1 MAFNQVTNLDFE
13 DVKSS
18 LKAFLRSSDTFTDYN
33 FEGSVL
39 SQLLDVL
46 AYNTYYS
53 ALNANL
59 VANEVFFDS
68 ASIREN
74 VVSLAKLVGYTP
86 RSAKASVAK
95 VTLDVIVNP
104 KIGALTLNKG
114 NAFIGSNGDGSFMFS
129 VLNDITREAYI
140 DASGIRRVTF
150 SEIDIYQGSFLNL
163 QYVVDT
169 STKQK
174 YIVPSAD
181 ADVDLLNV
189 TITEV
194 EKPSISQRYTNVK
207 NITDIGSDDRVYFVQ
222 ENKNE
227 QFELIFGDGVFGRKL
242 ENLDSI
248 IIEYLVTSKREGN
261 QCTNF
266 TFTGQL
272 EFGGAIYSKTNP
284 TVTVVN
290 ESSGGGDPE
299 NITSIKYLAPRYY
312 SAQNRAVTVRDYET
326 LVTQISPNLES
337 LSVFGGEEA
346 DPPQYGKVFIVAKP
360 FGAETLT
367 TTAKQYLKREIKEYS
382 ILTVIP
388 EVIDPSYL
396 YLDIDSYVYYDNN
409 KSRKNSQQIENA
421 VKNTITN
428 FGNSNDLNRF
438 NGKFKYSKLI
448 SDIDNA
454 DNGITSNITRISI
467 RKNFPVIS
475 NVFASYEICYG
486 NRISENTDVVSS
498 GFKLTGQDANYVF
511 YLEKITNTNTMAIF
525 RYEGSVKKYYSKNVG
540 SIDYSKGE
548 ININAI
554 NINSV
559 IGDTD
564 YITVSVIPKS
574 NDIMALRDLYLS
586 IDQAGVNVTVI
597 LDALTSSSRTSGV
610 GQIPVSS

>member
-13 DVKSS
+13 DVKKS
-18 LKAFLRSSDTFTDYN
+18 LREFLRSSETFTDYN

-39 SQLLDVL
+39 SQLIDLL

-53 ALNANL
+53 GLNANL

-68 ASIREN
+68 ASVREN

-86 RSAKASVAK
+86 RSAKASKAVIN
-95 VTLDVIVNP
+95 LDIIVNP
-104 KIGALTLNKG
+104 QTAALTLKKG
-114 NAFIGSNGDGSFMFS
+114 NAFIGSNGDGSFVFS
-129 VLNDITREAYI
+129 VLSDVTREAYM
-140 DASGIRRVTF
+140 DANGVRRVTF
-150 SEIDIYQGSFLNL
+150 SNLEIYQGSFLNL
-163 QYVVDT
+163 SYTVDQ
-169 STKQK
+169 STRQRF
-174 YIVPSAD
+174 IVPSAD
-181 ADVDLLNV
+181 ADIDLLNV
-189 TITEV
+189 VVDEV
-194 EKPSISQRYTNVK
+194 DFNIPQRYNSVK
-207 NITDIGSDDRVYFVQ
+207 NITELNSTDRVYFIQ

-242 ENLDSI
+242 KNLDAIS
-248 IIEYLVTSKREGN
+248 IEYLVTNKTEGN
-261 QCTNF
+261 QCTEF
-266 TFTGQL
+266 TFTGTLQYAGQL
-272 EFGGAIYSKTNP
+272 FTQANP
-284 TVTVVN
+284 TITVVS
-290 ESSGGGDPE
+290 ESTGGGNPE

-312 SAQNRAVTVRDYET
+312 SAQKRAVTVRDYET
-326 LVTQISPNLES
+326 LIREISPNLES

-367 TTAKQYLKREIKEYS
+367 TTAKQNLKKDIKEYS

-396 YLDIDSYVYYDNN
+396 YLDIDSFVYYDNN
-409 KSRKNSQQIENA
+409 KSRKNAQEIENA
-421 VKNTITN
+421 VKNTIVG
-428 FGNSNDLNRF
+428 FGATNDLNRF

-448 SDIDNA
+448 GSIDDA
-454 DNGITSNITRISI
+454 DNGITSNITRIRL
-467 RKNFPVIS
+467 RKNFQVIP
-475 NVFASYEICYG
+475 NVFASYEVCYG
-486 NRISENTDVVSS
+486 NRISENTDIISS
-498 GFKLTGQDANYVF
+498 GFKITGQDSNYVF
-511 YLEKITNTNTMAIF
+511 YLEKVENSNTIAIF
-525 RYEGSVKKYYSKNVG
+525 RYDGSAKRYFNKNVG
-540 SIDYSKGE
+540 SINYEKGE

-559 IGDTD
+559 IGDTG

-586 IDQAGVNVTVI
+586 IDPAGVNVSVI

>member
-95 VTLDVIVNP
+95 VTLDIIVNP
-104 KIGALTLNKG
+104 KIGALTLKKG
-114 NAFIGSNGDGSFMFS
+114 NAFIGSNGDGSYMFS
-129 VLNDITREAYI
+129 VLNDITREAYV
-140 DASGIRRVTF
+140 DTTGVRKVTF
-150 SEIDIYQGSFLNL
+150 NELEIYQGSFLNL
-163 QYVVDT
+163 QYTVDT
-169 STKQK
+169 STKQRFV
-174 YIVPSAD
+174 VPSAD

-189 TITEV
+189 IVNEV
-194 EKPSISQRYTNVK
+194 DFTVPQRYSNVK
-207 NITDIGSDDRVYFVQ
+207 NITELNSDDRVYFIQ

-227 QFELIFGDGVFGRKL
+227 QFELIFGDGVFGRKMR
-242 ENLDSI
+242 NLDVVT
-248 IIEYLVTSKREGN
+248 IEYLVTNKTESNE
-261 QCTNF
+261 CSDF

-272 EFGGAIYSKTNP
+272 EYGGAIYSQTNP
-284 TVTVVN
+284 TVTVVDP
-290 ESSGGGDPE
+290 STGGGNPE
-299 NITSIKYLAPRYY
+299 DVTSIKYLAPRYY

-337 LSVFGGEEA
+337 LSVYGGEEA

-367 TTAKQYLKREIKEYS
+367 TTAKQSLKRDIKEYS

-396 YLDIDSYVYYDNN
+396 YLDIDSFVYYDNN
-409 KSRKNSQQIENA
+409 KSRKNAQEIENA
-421 VKNTITN
+421 VKATILA
-428 FGNSNDLNRF
+428 FGNTNDLNRF

-454 DNGITSNITRISI
+454 DNGITSNITRIRI
-467 RKNFPVIS
+467 RKNFQVIS
-475 NVFASYEICYG
+475 NVFASYEVCYG
-486 NRISENTDVVSS
+486 NRISENSDIISS
-498 GFKLTGQDANYVF
+498 GFKITGQNANYVF
-511 YLEKITNTNTMAIF
+511 YFEKIENTNIISIF
-525 RYEGSVKKYYSKNVG
+525 RYDGSEKKYYSKNIG
-540 SIDYSKGE
+540 SIDYAKGE

-559 IGDTD
+559 IGDTG
-564 YITVSVIPKS
+564 YITVSVTPKS

-586 IDQAGVNVTVI
+586 IDQAGVNVSVI

>member
-13 DVKSS
+13 DVKKS
-18 LKAFLRSSDTFTDYN
+18 LREFLRSSETFTDYN

-39 SQLLDVL
+39 SQLIDLL

-53 ALNANL
+53 GLNANL

-86 RSAKASVAK
+86 RSAKASKAVIN
-95 VTLDVIVNP
+95 LDVIVNP
-104 KIGALTLNKG
+104 QTAALTLSKG
-114 NAFIGSNGDGSFMFS
+114 NSFIGSNGDGSYVFS
-129 VLNDITREAYI
+129 VLNDVTREAYM
-140 DASGIRRVTF
+140 DANGVRRVTF
-150 SEIDIYQGSFLNL
+150 SNLEIYQGSFLNL
-163 QYVVDT
+163 QYTVDE
-169 STKQK
+169 STRQK
-174 YIVPSAD
+174 FIVPSAD
-181 ADVDLLNV
+181 ADIDLLNV
-189 TITEV
+189 VVDEV
-194 EKPSISQRYTNVK
+194 DFNIPQRYTSVK
-207 NITDIGSDDRVYFVQ
+207 NITELNSTDRVYFIQ

-242 ENLDSI
+242 KNLDSI
-248 IIEYLVTSKREGN
+248 VVEYLVTNKTEGN
-261 QCTNF
+261 QCTEF
-266 TFTGQL
+266 TFTGTLQYAGQI
-272 EFGGAIYSKTNP
+272 FTQSNP
-284 TVTVVN
+284 TITVVS
-290 ESSGGGDPE
+290 ESTGGGNPE

-312 SAQNRAVTVRDYET
+312 SAQKRAVTVRDYET
-326 LVTQISPNLES
+326 LIREISPNLES

-367 TTAKQYLKREIKEYS
+367 TTAKQNLKKDIKEYS

-396 YLDIDSYVYYDNN
+396 YLDIDSFVYYDNN
-409 KSRKNSQQIENA
+409 KSRKNQQEIENA
-421 VKNTITN
+421 VKNTIVG
-428 FGNSNDLNRF
+428 FGATNDLNRF

-448 SDIDNA
+448 GSIDDA
-454 DNGITSNITRISI
+454 DKGITSNITRIRL
-467 RKNFPVIS
+467 RKNFQVIP
-475 NVFASYEICYG
+475 NVFASYEVCYG
-486 NRISENTDVVSS
+486 NRISENTDIISS
-498 GFKLTGQDANYVF
+498 GFKITGQNSTYVF
-511 YLEKITNTNTMAIF
+511 YLEKVENTNTIAIF
-525 RYEGSVKKYYSKNVG
+525 RYEGTTKKYFSKNVG
-540 SIDYSKGE
+540 SINYEKGE

-559 IGDTD
+559 IGDIG
-564 YITVSVIPKS
+564 YISVSVIPKS

-586 IDQAGVNVTVI
+586 IDPAGVNVSVI

>member
-13 DVKSS
+13 DVKKS
-18 LKAFLRSSDTFTDYN
+18 LREFLRSSETFTDYN

-39 SQLLDVL
+39 SQLIDLL

-53 ALNANL
+53 GLNANL

-86 RSAKASVAK
+86 RSAKASYATVN
-95 VTLDVIVNP
+95 LDIVVNP
-104 KIGALTLNKG
+104 QIAALTLKKG
-114 NAFIGSNGDGSFMFS
+114 NAFIGSNGDGSFIFS
-129 VLNDITREAYI
+129 VLNDITREAYM
-140 DASGIRRVTF
+140 DSAGVRRITF
-150 SEIDIYQGSFLNL
+150 NNLEVYQGSFLNL
-163 QYVVDT
+163 QYKVDT
-169 STKQK
+169 STRQK
-174 YIVPSAD
+174 FIVPSAD
-181 ADVDLLNV
+181 ADIDLLNV
-189 TITEV
+189 IVDEV
-194 EKPSISQRYTNVK
+194 DTNLPPQRYNSVK
-207 NITDIGSDDRVYFVQ
+207 NITELNSTDRVYFIQ

-242 ENLDSI
+242 KNLDTI
-248 IIEYLVTSKREGN
+248 IIEYLVTNKTEGN
-261 QCTNF
+261 QCTDF

-272 EFGGAIYSKTNP
+272 EYAGQTYSQTNP
-284 TVTVVN
+284 TITLVN
-290 ESSGGGDPE
+290 ESTGGGDPE

-312 SAQNRAVTVRDYET
+312 SAQKRAVTVRDYET
-326 LVTQISPNLES
+326 LIRELSPNLES

-367 TTAKQYLKREIKEYS
+367 TTAKQNLKKDIKEYS

-396 YLDIDSYVYYDNN
+396 YLDIDSFVYYDSN
-409 KSRKNSQQIENA
+409 KSRKNAQEIENA
-421 VKNTITN
+421 VKNTIVG
-428 FGNSNDLNRF
+428 FGATKDLNRF

-448 SDIDNA
+448 GSIDDSDK
-454 DNGITSNITRISI
+454 GITSNITRVRM
-467 RKNFPVIS
+467 RKNFQVIP
-475 NVFASYEICYG
+475 NVFASYEVCYG
-486 NRISENTDVVSS
+486 NRISENTDIVSS
-498 GFKLTGQDANYVF
+498 GFKITGQNSNYVF
-511 YLEKITNTNTMAIF
+511 YLEKIENTNTIAIF
-525 RYEGSVKKYYSKNVG
+525 RYDGSIKRYYSKNVG
-540 SIDYSKGE
+540 SINFEKGE

-559 IGDTD
+559 IGNTG

-586 IDQAGVNVTVI
+586 IDPAGVNVSVI